1 MTKQSSLSLS
11 PRGHGLRGWLSSW
24 QLYVLLVPTFV
35 YIAIFAY
42 APMYG
47 VLMAF
52 KDYSIGG
59 TISGADWV
67 GFKHFRRLFNM
78 PNFWPI
84 VRNTLSISV
93 YSLLAGFPV
102 PIIFATLVNS
112 LTSTKY
118 KKVVQTVTYA
128 PHFISTVV
136 LVGMMNVLLA
146 PNNGATGGVING
158 IIMKLG
164 GESIFFMGE
173 PDVFPSLYVW
183 SGIWQSMGFSSIVY
197 LAALTGVSPELH
209 EAAIMDGASKLKRV
223 WHIDLPCIAPTMIIL
238 LIMSCGNIMTVGQDK
253 ILLMQTP
260 LNLGVSE
267 VISTYVYKI
276 GIQGNQ
282 FSFATAF
289 SLFNSLVN
297 IILLVVVNAIAS
309 KVNQVSLW

>member
-1 MTKQSSLSLS
+1 M
-11 PRGHGLRGWLSSW
+11 PRQRALRRWLNSW
-24 QLYVLLVPTFV
+24 QLYVLLIPTLV

-42 APMYG
+42 RPMYG

-52 KDYSIGG
+52 KDFSIGG
-59 TISGADWV
+59 TIGGSDWV
-67 GFKHFRRLFNM
+67 GLKHFRRLFNL

-84 VRNTLSISV
+84 IKNTLSISV
-93 YSLLAGFPV
+93 YALLAGFPV
-102 PIIFATLVNS
+102 PILFALLVNTITNS
-112 LTSTKY
+112 RY
-118 KKVVQTVTYA
+118 KRAVQTITYA

-136 LVGMMNVLLA
+136 LVGVMNVLLA

-173 PDVFPSLYVW
+173 PGVFPSLYVW

-209 EAAIMDGASKLKRV
+209 EAAIVDGASKFKRI
-223 WHIDLPCIAPTMIIL
+223 WHIDLPSIAPTMIIL
-238 LIMSCGNIMTVGQDK
+238 LIMACGNIMTVGQDK

-276 GIQGNQ
+276 GILGNQ

-289 SLFNSLVN
+289 NLFNSVIN
-297 IILLVVVNAIAS
+297 ITLLIVVNTIAN
-309 KVNQVSLW
+309 KINEVSLW